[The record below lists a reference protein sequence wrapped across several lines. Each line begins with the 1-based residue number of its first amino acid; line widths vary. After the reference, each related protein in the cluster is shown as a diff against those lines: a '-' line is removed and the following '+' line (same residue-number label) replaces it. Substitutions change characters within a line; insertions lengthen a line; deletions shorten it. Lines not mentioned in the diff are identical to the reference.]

1 MSVLSLAV
9 ALGPVAVSV
18 KRAVPPVVIA
28 DMKPVN
34 LLS

>member
-1 MSVLSLAV
+1 MMCTADM
-9 ALGPVAVSV
+9 AGRGNV
-18 KRAVPPVVIA
+18 KRAVPPVVTA

>member
-1 MSVLSLAV
+1 MMCTA
-9 ALGPVAVSV
+9 GVSGGWQV
-18 KRAVPPVVIA
+18 KRAVPPVVTT